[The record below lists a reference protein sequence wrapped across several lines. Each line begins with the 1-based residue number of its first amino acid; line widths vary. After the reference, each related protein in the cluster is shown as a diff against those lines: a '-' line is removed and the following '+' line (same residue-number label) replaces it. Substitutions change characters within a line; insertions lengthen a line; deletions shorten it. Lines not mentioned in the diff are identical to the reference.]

1 MKSTLRTM
9 RYFKTSRHTSKH
21 YLQTLLP
28 YKYKEASGTAIKEFQ
43 DSFCGAVG
51 RLANALA
58 VCGQCALTRTII
70 HALVSKF
77 NEADKPKSDVLSS
90 SIADF

>member
-9 RYFKTSRHTSKH
+9 RYFKLADTH
-21 YLQTLLP
+21 LNIICIP

-51 RLANALA
+51 RLANTLA
-58 VCGQCALTRTII
+58 VCGQCALTRTNI
-70 HALVSKF
+70 HALVVKF